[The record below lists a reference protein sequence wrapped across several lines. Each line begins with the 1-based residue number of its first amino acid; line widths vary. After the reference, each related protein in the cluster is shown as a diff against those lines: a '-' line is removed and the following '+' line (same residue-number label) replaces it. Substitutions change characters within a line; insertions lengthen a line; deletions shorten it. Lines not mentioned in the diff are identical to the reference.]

1 MSDTSDLSDK
11 SDKNV
16 HGKYD
21 GGLLAVI
28 HL

>member
-21 GGLLAVI
+21 GEPLAVI
-28 HL
+28 HR